1 METVKLT
8 KEEKVKIGKDKKV
21 HIVLSQSYSVYLF
34 GILIAVVLDFMYPIG
49 FGNDNLIIIGFIFM
63 ILGSV
68 LVYWAQNSASKSKK
82 EMMERKCPRNFASGP
97 YKFSRRPTQLGLT
110 IATLGFGLI
119 SESFFVVL
127 AVIFA
132 YFITRFVFLRYQEKI
147 LMERYGDEYC
157 NYKEKVKT
165 WI

>member
-1 METVKLT
+1 M
-8 KEEKVKIGKDKKV
+8 DKKGV
-21 HIVLSQSYSVYLF
+21 TSWLILAILFLIVAIVA
-34 GILIAVVLDFMYPIG
+34 GI
-49 FGNDNLIIIGFIFM
+49 
-63 ILGSV
+63 
-68 LVYWAQNSASKSKK
+68 
-82 EMMERKCPRNFASGP
+82 
-97 YKFSRRPTQLGLT
+97 
-110 IATLGFGLI
+110 LGFGLI